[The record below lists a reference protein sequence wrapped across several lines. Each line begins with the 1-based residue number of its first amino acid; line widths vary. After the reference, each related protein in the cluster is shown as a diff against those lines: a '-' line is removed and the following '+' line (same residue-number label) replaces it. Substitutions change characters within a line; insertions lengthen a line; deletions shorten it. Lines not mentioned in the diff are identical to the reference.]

1 MTVPSF
7 SNLPPIHSLPG
18 QLQPEFNHNLP
29 TTTLNVPIVNQ
40 FASDGTQMSSFINP
54 GFASVGQGTFGQN
67 FSLDKNIPVESHSGI
82 PHQQNIEFNLQSGH
96 NIGDLI
102 MKTQKQLQPPYCS
115 SSMTSNASL
124 VSDFN
129 QSRNYLPQTIT
140 SDINPVLSEESVK
153 RQLPPDSVVIET
165 IPEQVTRPMILNTLG
180 PVPQQTTEEGQ
191 AERPVEELMP
201 ERIPTIP
208 LANMNSDVNP
218 NAPKMMLTL
227 VDSEKGIA
235 QQIELLTTAADNPL
249 ILPLNT
255 NLPTLATMT
264 VPHGDQILSPV
275 EQQRQVQ
282 AIMMNAVPPGDQI
295 LSPVEQ
301 QRQVQEIMMKTDR
314 LIDGSVP
321 NNTTLVNAPVQSDE
335 GSAQLEMNSQ
345 CNVYRNSECDP
356 SLSCKEATITQETE
370 SNQSILTMILST
382 VPDNEITHNRSVA
395 LQAPFHLEKVDLL
408 FHPDQNPTASN
419 ETLATIMV
427 SGHDIPSV
435 VDKSTNTAEHANNE
449 GISTQNI
456 DFNKSDQT
464 KTSVPH
470 SAANYGKLRESKN
483 FNKSNYD
490 KETNIS
496 GLRNTYSSSNT
507 DIETQLSKSSQDI
520 LHRSESQNIRK
531 HGRKPHKSS
540 NVSREQGFQKLHSK
554 NGKVFLQS
562 TTQRSSVGR
571 KICSDARAGSI
582 DVGRVPG
589 MSNTEVNTSDR
600 RLVSAKTVIPDEKE
614 ETYISSENASRQG
627 TDEEVSSGHV
637 KTTPVSK
644 PKVKKTRNK
653 IHITDGVKDK
663 IRQSLNI
670 PILPKPTSSQQSMGR
685 IPVGVQPLQSSL
697 FVIPPTPPRSQTS
710 ENITSLLHMSK
721 SKVKIQPPVD
731 QNIHGYSPEE
741 TGASCSKH
749 C

>member
-1 MTVPSF
+1 MTVPTF
-7 SNLPPIHSLPG
+7 SNLPPIQSLPG
-18 QLQPEFNHNLP
+18 HLQPEFNHNLP
-29 TTTLNVPIVNQ
+29 STTLNVPMVNQ
-40 FASDGTQMSSFINP
+40 FASNGAQMSSFINP
-54 GFASVGQGTFGQN
+54 DFAGVGQGTFGQN
-67 FSLDKNIPVESHSGI
+67 FSLDKGIPVVSQSAI
-82 PHQQNIEFNLQSGH
+82 PQQNIELDLQSGH
-96 NIGDLI
+96 GIGDLV
-102 MKTQKQLQPPYCS
+102 MKTQKQLQPPNYGS
-115 SSMTSNASL
+115 SITSNAAL

-140 SDINPVLSEESVK
+140 SDINKVVSEESVN

-165 IPEQVTRPMILNTLG
+165 IREQVTRPMILNAFC
-180 PVPQQTTEEGQ
+180 PVPQQTSAEGQ
-191 AERPVEELMP
+191 VERPAEELMP

-218 NAPKMMLTL
+218 NAPRMMLTL

-249 ILPLNT
+249 ILPMNT
-255 NLPTLATMT
+255 NLPTLSIPA
-264 VPHGDQILSPV
+264 GDQILSPV

-301 QRQVQEIMMKTDR
+301 QRQVQEIMMNTDR
-314 LIDGSVP
+314 LIDVSVP
-321 NNTTLVNAPVQSDE
+321 NNATLVNVPVQSDE
-335 GSAQLEMNSQ
+335 GSAQLKMNSQ
-345 CNVYRNSECDP
+345 CIVDRNSECDP
-356 SLSCKEATITQETE
+356 SLSRKEATITQETE

-382 VPDNEITHNRSVA
+382 VPESEITQNPSVA

-419 ETLATIMV
+419 EMLATIMV
-427 SGHDIPSV
+427 SGQDIPSV
-435 VDKSTNTAEHANNE
+435 VDKSTNTAEHTNNE
-449 GISTQNI
+449 GISNQNI

-464 KTSVPH
+464 KTSVPYF
-470 SAANYGKLRESKN
+470 AANYGKLRESKN
-483 FNKSNYD
+483 LNKSNYD

-520 LHRSESQNIRK
+520 LHRSESQNIGK

-562 TTQRSSVGR
+562 TTQRSEESR
-571 KICSDARAGSI
+571 KMCSDPGAGDI
-582 DVGRVPG
+582 AVGRVPDI
-589 MSNTEVNTSDR
+589 SNTEVNTSDR
-600 RLVSAKTVIPDEKE
+600 RLASAKTIIPDEKD

-627 TDEEVSSGHV
+627 TDKEVSSGHV

-644 PKVKKTRNK
+644 PKDKKTRNK

-670 PILPKPTSSQQSMGR
+670 PILPKPTSSEQSMGR
-685 IPVGVQPLQSSL
+685 IPVGLQPLQSSL

-721 SKVKIQPPVD
+721 SKVKIQPPLD
-731 QNIHGYSPEE
+731 QNI
-741 TGASCSKH
+741 
-749 C
+749 